1 MKRIN
6 YFSSG
11 IFQNYSLF
19 IPAKNYIKYFS
30 GNTRI
35 DSWKSNGML
44 KENIKTT
51 NKSGSKFA
59 PTIFDYHV
67 LQWTLFN

>member
-6 YFSSG
+6 YISSG
-11 IFQNYSLF
+11 IFQNYFLF
-19 IPAKNYIKYFS
+19 IPAKNYIKYIS

-35 DSWKSNGML
+35 DSWKSNEML

-59 PTIFDYHV
+59 PTFFDHHV